1 MSALATDQQST
12 RQHTAPGGERRTRQA
27 SQRAPQRRG
36 RARFAVPHI
45 VLAAFIVYFALPFWW
60 LIVAST
66 KSQQTLFDGRTSPL
80 WFGGGFD
87 LFSNIGSLFSYSG
100 GLYAHWLG
108 NSFLYAIAGGVG
120 ATVLSV
126 LAGYGFSMYGFR
138 GRRLFFAVV
147 LGSVMVPA
155 TVLVIPLFVMMS
167 NAHLTNTVW
176 AVILPSMLN
185 PFAVYLMKVY
195 TDEAIPPEMVDAARV
210 DGAGELRI
218 FARVALPLMRPAVVT
233 VLLLSVVGTWNN
245 FFLPLVM
252 FSNPQL
258 FPVTV
263 GLGALQS
270 QAQVNT
276 GGQSLWNLVI
286 TGALISIVPL
296 IVSFLTL
303 QRYWQGG
310 LSIGSV
316 K

>member
-1 MSALATDQQST
+1 
-12 RQHTAPGGERRTRQA
+12 
-27 SQRAPQRRG
+27 
-36 RARFAVPHI
+36 
-45 VLAAFIVYFALPFWW
+45 
-60 LIVAST
+60 
-66 KSQQTLFDGRTSPL
+66 
-80 WFGGGFD
+80 
-87 LFSNIGSLFSYSG
+87 
-100 GLYAHWLG
+100 
-108 NSFLYAIAGGVG
+108 
-120 ATVLSV
+120 
-126 LAGYGFSMYGFR
+126 
-138 GRRLFFAVV
+138 
-147 LGSVMVPA
+147 
-155 TVLVIPLFVMMS
+155 
-167 NAHLTNTVW
+167 
-176 AVILPSMLN
+176 
-185 PFAVYLMKVY
+185 
-195 TDEAIPPEMVDAARV
+195 MVDAARV